1 MRSLAR
7 ILALTA
13 ALTSLPLL
21 SGLTV
26 KVKQLD
32 PRKGKVI
39 LLLPM
44 HSTMIEAQVLSQG
57 DPIRLE
63 RNQFY
68 ESKFLSDHKR
78 GDHNLLRIKIPREKP
93 ARFRIRKIHFIV
105 R

>member
-1 MRSLAR
+1 MKALAR
-7 ILALTA
+7 IVVLTA
-13 ALTSLPLL
+13 VLTPLL
-21 SGLTV
+21 SALTV

-32 PRKGKVI
+32 PRKGKVV

-68 ESKFLSDHKR
+68 ESKLLSDGHR
-78 GDHNLLRIKIPREKP
+78 GDQNMLRIKIPHEKP

>member
-1 MRSLAR
+1 MKPLVR
-7 ILALTA
+7 ILVLTTALTPVLCA
-13 ALTSLPLL
+13 
-21 SGLTV
+21 LTV

-32 PRKGKVI
+32 PRNGKVL

-68 ESKFLSDHKR
+68 ESKLLSNRHR
-78 GDHNLLRIKIPREKP
+78 GDQNMLRIKIPKEKP
-93 ARFRIRKIHFIV
+93 ARFRIKRIHFIV
-105 R
+105 Q